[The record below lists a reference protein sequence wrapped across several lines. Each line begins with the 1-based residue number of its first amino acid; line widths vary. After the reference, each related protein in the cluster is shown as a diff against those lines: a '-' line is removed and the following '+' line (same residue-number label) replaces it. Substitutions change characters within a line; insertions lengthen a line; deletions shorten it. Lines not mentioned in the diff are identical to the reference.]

1 MPFSPSLDMNLLK
14 AAIHPV
20 SLCTFFCDRG
30 ASILMMA
37 SIFSGL
43 ASIPWWLTM
52 NPSNF
57 PAGTP
62 KTHFSGLSFHRY
74 RLRLLKTSYKSSMKF
89 SEFSVLITTSST

>member
-1 MPFSPSLDMNLLK
+1 MNLLK
-14 AAIHPV
+14 AAMHPV

-30 ASILMMA
+30 ASILKMA

-57 PAGTP
+57 PAGTLQIS
-62 KTHFSGLSFHRY
+62 FSGLSFH
-74 RLRLLKTSYKSSMKF
+74 
-89 SEFSVLITTSST
+89 

>member
-1 MPFSPSLDMNLLK
+1 M
-14 AAIHPV
+14 HPV
-20 SLCTFFCDRG
+20 SLCTFFYDRG

-57 PAGTP
+57 SAGTP
-62 KTHFSGLSFHRY
+62 KTHFSRLSFHRY
-74 RLRLLKTSYKSSMKF
+74 RLTLLKTSCKSSMKF
-89 SEFSVLITTSST
+89 YEFSVLITTSST

>member
-1 MPFSPSLDMNLLK
+1 M
-14 AAIHPV
+14 I
-20 SLCTFFCDRG
+20 
-30 ASILMMA
+30 A

-57 PAGTP
+57 LAGTA
-62 KTHFSGLSFHRY
+62 KTHFSRLSFHRY
-74 RLRLLKTSYKSSMKF
+74 RLRLLKTSYRSSMKF